1 MRIWSEPTRLLG
13 DSRPKGPGEIKYVG
27 VESFVAALNDQDLE
41 YEVLKLEPTD
51 TEVSVSHV
59 VRL

>member
-1 MRIWSEPTRLLG
+1 LG